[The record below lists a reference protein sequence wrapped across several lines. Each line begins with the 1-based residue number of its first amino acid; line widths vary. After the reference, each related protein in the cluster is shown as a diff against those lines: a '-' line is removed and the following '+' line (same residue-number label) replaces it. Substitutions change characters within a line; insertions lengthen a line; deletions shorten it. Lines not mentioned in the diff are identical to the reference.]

1 MRGLWKRRLAKIA
14 GGDAAAHVGRG
25 AASGR
30 PGVRCGY
37 TRVMKII
44 DGSAKM
50 KSDKE
55 LSNVAMTKMIAKE

>member
-1 MRGLWKRRLAKIA
+1 LRGLWKRRLAKIA
-14 GGDAAAHVGRG
+14 GSDAAAHVGQG
-25 AASGR
+25 VASRR

-37 TRVMKII
+37 ARVMKFI

-55 LSNVAMTKMIAKE
+55 LSNVAMTKMVAKE